1 MTNTLSDDMV
11 SAMDETADFM
21 HQQPPFVFPP
31 SGITFGRQPK
41 PAKLFKGLVTARSRG
56 ITVTGQAQGQADADR
71 RDALRRGG
79 R

>member
-1 MTNTLSDDMV
+1 MNTAITDDMV

-31 SGITFGRQPK
+31 SGIKHEPAPK
-41 PAKLFKGLVTARSRG
+41 VVRLKGLQPIVRHG